1 MKILLVSTYELGR
14 QPLHVASPAA
24 ALRRSGHE
32 VRALDLA
39 VDPWDPAAIEWA
51 DAVACSVYMHTSMRL
66 ALAAASRVRADRPD
80 LPLCFYGLYAAV
92 GRDATVAAS
101 VDCVIAGE
109 YEPALV
115 DWADRLAIDALAT
128 KIPLASRD
136 PIVHLGKS
144 AFALP
149 ARDLLPP
156 LDRYARYVDGE
167 TERLV
172 GAVEA
177 SHGCSER
184 CRHCPV
190 PAVYNGR
197 TQVIDVG
204 LLMADVSQLVA
215 AGARHI
221 TFADPDFLSGPAHAR
236 RVIAAFAERFPDMS
250 FDVTTKV
257 EHVLAN
263 PDLWEDMAAAGCTLV
278 VSAVESLNETIL
290 GLLDKGHTAAMAD
303 AAMVLLREHGVEP
316 APSFLPFTPWTTPS
330 DVLDILD
337 FVARHDLI
345 PNVDAV
351 QYTLRLLLPDQS
363 LLLGLPEIAPFLDGY
378 DAKALTHRWHA
389 ADPAV
394 DTLQARLATLVEE
407 GVANGAPATTL
418 YCEVRGAVADAAGEP
433 GAAEI
438 SPALLTAAS
447 RPRPRLTE
455 PWFCCAEPTD
465 RQLDAVVGPVPS

>member
-1 MKILLVSTYELGR
+1 MRILLVSTYELGR
-14 QPLHVASPAA
+14 QPVHLASPAA
-24 ALRRSGHE
+24 ALRSADHE

-39 VDPWDPAAIEWA
+39 VDPWDPTAIEWA
-51 DAVACSVYMHTSMRL
+51 DAVAFSVYMHTSMRM
-66 ALAAASRVRADRPD
+66 ALVAVARVRAEWPD
-80 LPLCFYGLYAAV
+80 LPVCFYGLYAAV
-92 GRDATVAAS
+92 GRDATVAAA
-101 VDCVIAGE
+101 VDRVIAGE

-115 DWADRLAIDALAT
+115 QWADDLAGDRSGRGTGGA
-128 KIPLASRD
+128 PRD

-144 AFALP
+144 TFVLP

-156 LDRYARYVDGE
+156 LERYARYVDGE

-190 PAVYNGR
+190 PAVYDGR
-197 TQVIDVG
+197 TQVIGVD
-204 LLMADVSQLVA
+204 LLMADIAQLVA
-215 AGARHI
+215 AGAGHI

-236 RVIAAFAERFPDMS
+236 RVVEAFAERFPDVS

-257 EHVLAN
+257 EHVLAH
-263 PDLWEDMAAAGCTLV
+263 PDLWQDMAAAGCALV

-290 GLLDKGHTAAMAD
+290 ELLDKGHTAAMAD
-303 AAMVLLREHGVEP
+303 AAMVLLREHGIEP
-316 APSFLPFTPWTTPS
+316 APSFLPFTPWATPA

-351 QYTLRLLLPDQS
+351 QYTLRLLLPDRS
-363 LLLGLPEIAPFLDGY
+363 LLLEIPEVTRFLDGY
-378 DAKALTHRWHA
+378 DAEALTHRWRA

-394 DTLQARLATLVEE
+394 DALQVELATLVER
-407 GVANGAPATTL
+407 GVAAGAAATDL
-418 YCEVRGAVADAAGEP
+418 HCEVRRAVARAAGKP
-433 GAAEI
+433 GAAEL
-438 SPALLTAAS
+438 SPAVLMSAA
-447 RPRPRLTE
+447 RPRARLTE

-465 RQLDAVVGPVPS
+465 RQLDAVAGTVTS